1 MTPLPMLWLPILVS
15 AVFVFI
21 AANILWMALPFWHRH
36 DYGRLADES
45 TVLGAL
51 RNAPSGQYA
60 VPLMDWKNTTPEQRA
75 EAQKGPMG
83 VLIVRNP
90 SAFSF
95 PKTLITY
102 FVYLLV
108 VSTFVA
114 YLTGLTHAPGT
125 HYLRIFRVAGTAGV
139 LAYAFNSIADSIWFG
154 KPWAVTLKQVIDGV
168 IFGLLIAGVF
178 GWLWPR

>member
-21 AANILWMALPFWHRH
+21 AANLLWMALPFWHRK
-36 DYGRLADES
+36 DYGRLADEA

-51 RNAPSGQYA
+51 RNAASGQYA
-60 VPLMDWKNTTPEQRA
+60 VPLLDWKSVTPEQRA
-75 EAQKGPMG
+75 EIQKGPMG

-95 PKTLITY
+95 PKTLVCY
-102 FVYLLV
+102 FIYLIV
-108 VSTFVA
+108 VSTFIA
-114 YLTGLTHAPGT
+114 YLTGITLPRTAD
-125 HYLRIFRVAGTAGV
+125 YMRVFRVAGTAGV
-139 LAYAFNSIADSIWFG
+139 LAYSFNTIADSIWYG
-154 KPWAVTLKQVIDGV
+154 KPWTVTFKVVVDGV